1 MAVEI
6 LTRQDL
12 ENLKTDII
20 QEIRSALEVSGS
32 GKKEV
37 LKSADVRKM
46 LGISH
51 GTLQTLRI
59 NGTLPFSK
67 VGGTI
72 FYQYKDVM
80 KVLQQNKN
88 GSLPEKEMGHGE

>member
-12 ENLKTDII
+12 DDFKIDLIK
-20 QEIRSALEVSGS
+20 EIKSAVGQSAT

-37 LKSADVRKM
+37 LKSVDVRKM

-59 NGTLPFSK
+59 NCTLPYSK

-72 FYQYKDVM
+72 YYQHADVLR
-80 KVLQQNKN
+80 VLQQNKK
-88 GSLPEKEMGHGE
+88 GD